1 MSRKGIKII
10 DNKDGSMSALVEV
23 KSSYDN
29 LAKGSAHTYQTE
41 ASLLSIIFIPF
52 LDIFSPEYY

>member
-23 KSSYDN
+23 RSSYDN
-29 LAKGSAHTYQTE
+29 LAKGSAHTYQAE
-41 ASLLSIIFIPF
+41 ANWQSKNDLFI
-52 LDIFSPEYY
+52 